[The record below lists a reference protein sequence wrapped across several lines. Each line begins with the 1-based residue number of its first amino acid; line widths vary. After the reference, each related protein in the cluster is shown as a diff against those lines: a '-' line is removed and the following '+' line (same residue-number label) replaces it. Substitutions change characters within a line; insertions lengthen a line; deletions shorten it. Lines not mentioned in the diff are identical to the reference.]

1 VRETLVVD
9 ASIAIKWVVEE
20 EGTRQAVG
28 LRANFSFVAPELLV
42 AEYANILRKKVR
54 RGELTVDEAR
64 LAARLLER
72 AGVELASMADLGER
86 ATALALEVDHPAYD
100 CMYLALAVRSDLRF
114 VTADRRLL
122 AMIAQRGSS
131 DLAGRC
137 LSLDAFS

>member
-1 VRETLVVD
+1 MRETLVVD

-28 LRANFSFVAPELLV
+28 LRANFGFLAPELLV
-42 AEYANILRKKVR
+42 AECANILWKKVR

-72 AGVELASMADLGER
+72 AGIELASMADLGER

-100 CMYLALAVRSDLRF
+100 CMYLALAVRRDLRF

-122 AMIAQRGSS
+122 TMIAQRGST

-137 LSLDAFS
+137 LSLDAFA